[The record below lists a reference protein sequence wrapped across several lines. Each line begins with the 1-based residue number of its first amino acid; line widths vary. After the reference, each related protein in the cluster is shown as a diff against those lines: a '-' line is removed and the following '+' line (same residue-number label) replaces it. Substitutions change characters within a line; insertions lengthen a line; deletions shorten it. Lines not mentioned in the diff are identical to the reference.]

1 MQGESK
7 GKRKRSFQFNF
18 AEPQLILC
26 KDTTA
31 KVPLSIAYIVLFCFF
46 YLIFRRLKCFEV

>member
-31 KVPLSIAYIVLFCFF
+31 KVPLSIACIVLFYFF
-46 YLIFRRLKCFEV
+46 T